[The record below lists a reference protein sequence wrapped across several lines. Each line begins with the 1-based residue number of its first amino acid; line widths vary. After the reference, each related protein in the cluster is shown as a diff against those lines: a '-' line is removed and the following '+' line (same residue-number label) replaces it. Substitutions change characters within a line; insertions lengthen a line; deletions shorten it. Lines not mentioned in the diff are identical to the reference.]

1 MINIDERFGKR
12 FKTEKTVLKR
22 KFASFTERAGHAI
35 YGATMGQKMKNSIA
49 GKLGTP
55 EWM

>member
-1 MINIDERFGKR
+1 MINIDERYGKR